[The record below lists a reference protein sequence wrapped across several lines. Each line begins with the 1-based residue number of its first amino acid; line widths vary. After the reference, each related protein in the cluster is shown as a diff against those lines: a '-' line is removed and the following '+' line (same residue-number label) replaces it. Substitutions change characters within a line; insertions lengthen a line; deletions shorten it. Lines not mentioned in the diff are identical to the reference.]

1 MRTMQHNSRASAG
14 GRVHGAKHNDRNF
27 DVTLADNIDEERVH
41 LNEYWHLYQDEAVGM
56 TFEEMELRF
65 YTEHFAEQLQQ
76 TNDKY
81 LAGGHPERCKDMAAW
96 KMVKRNAPE
105 ETTMQIGK
113 MEEYIDGETL
123 MACFQDYNQRLE
135 AWNEAHGKP
144 FTQLSYAL
152 HEDEAVPHIQTRRV
166 WHYKA
171 EDGSLRLGQEK
182 ALEQAG
188 VELPNPGEKVGRRN
202 NRKMTF
208 DAMAREMWL
217 DVIHEHGIDV
227 ERVALPN
234 GRHNRD
240 KEDMIRDKYAALEQE
255 NRLLEGF
262 IQDAKAEI
270 SALQAEKNAAERELA
285 DVRKAA
291 DFERLLVE
299 SEVARLERVRESL
312 SEASESLQT
321 TLTSREEYNAEISR
335 LRGPQSPLKA
345 VYMAINQ
352 FAWVVMNRV
361 SSHEQI
367 VQAAKRILEPF
378 PAIVKAL
385 VNLLG
390 YENKTNMPQPERRAP
405 ALVDDVN
412 ELISGATARA
422 GDGDR
427 GRSRKGNTGDYA
439 DK

>member
-14 GRVHGAKHNDRNF
+14 GRVHGVKHNDRNF

-41 LNEYWHLYQDEAVGM
+41 LNEYWHLYQDEGADM

-113 MEEYIDGETL
+113 MEEHIDGETL

-135 AWNEAHGKP
+135 AWNEAHGRP

-166 WHYKA
+166 WHYA
-171 EDGSLRLGQEK
+171 TDDGSLRVGQEK

-227 ERVALPN
+227 ERVALPD

-291 DFERLLVE
+291 DFEHLLVE
-299 SEVARLERVRESL
+299 SEAARLERVRESL

-321 TLTSREEYNAEISR
+321 TLASREEYNAEIDR
-335 LRGPQSPLKA
+335 LRGPESPLKA
-345 VYMAINQ
+345 VWSAIRQ
-352 FAWVVMNRV
+352 FTWFVMNRA
-361 SSHEQI
+361 STREQI
-367 VQAAKRILEPF
+367 VQAANKILEPF

-385 VNLLG
+385 ANCLG
-390 YENKTNMPQPERRAP
+390 FENKTNMPQEERQAP

-422 GDGDR
+422 GGSDR
-427 GRSRKGNTGDYA
+427 GRGRGLDLEK
-439 DK
+439 

>member
-1 MRTMQHNSRASAG
+1 MRTMQHNSRTNAG
-14 GRVHGAKHNDRNF
+14 GRVHGEKHNDRNF

-41 LNEYWHLYQDEAVGM
+41 LNEYWHLYQDEGVDL

-65 YTEHFAEQLQQ
+65 YTEHFAEQLQAV
-76 TNDKY
+76 NDRY
-81 LAGGHPERCKDMAAW
+81 VANRHPEKCKDMAAW
-96 KMVKRNAPE
+96 KKVRQNAPE
-105 ETTMQIGK
+105 ETTLQIGK
-113 MEEYIDGETL
+113 MEEHIDGETL
-123 MACFQDYNQRLE
+123 MSCFREYNRRLE
-135 AWNEAHGKP
+135 AWNEAHGRP

-166 WHYKA
+166 WHYTA

-240 KEDMIRDKYAALEQE
+240 KEDMIRDKYDAMLQDTQLMQVQLEEARQAANFEHALAEAE
-255 NRLLEGF
+255 ADRRRRTAAELEGLR
-262 IQDAKAEI
+262 A
-270 SALQAEKNAAERELA
+270 
-285 DVRKAA
+285 
-291 DFERLLVE
+291 
-299 SEVARLERVRESL
+299 SL

-321 TLTSREEYNAEISR
+321 TLTNRDEYNAAIDR
-335 LRGPQSPLKA
+335 LRGPESPLKA
-345 VYMAINQ
+345 VYMAIKQ
-352 FAWVVMNRV
+352 FAWVVMNKTSTR
-361 SSHEQI
+361 EQI
-367 VQAAKRILEPF
+367 VQAANKILEPF

-385 VNLLG
+385 ANCLG
-390 YENKTNMPQPERRAP
+390 FENKTNMPQEERQAP
-405 ALVDDVN
+405 ALVEDVN

-422 GDGDR
+422 GGGDR
-427 GRSRKGNTGDYA
+427 GRSRKGDTGDYD